1 MIQIPSPYRRRGQKW
16 CQALRQKRKAMLD
29 LLAAQRVIE
38 EVEAEAGKHISTE
51 TIAEI
56 RSEFYCVDD
65 FPADE
70 KHFITVIAN
79 IALAKPVCI
88 STRG

>member
-1 MIQIPSPYRRRGQKW
+1 
-16 CQALRQKRKAMLD
+16 MLE

-38 EVEAEAGKHISTE
+38 EVEAEAKKHISTE

-70 KHFITVIAN
+70 KHFITAIAN
-79 IALAKPVCI
+79 IALAKPVFT